1 MVTPKRTPPKRAPKT
16 TAKRKVVEAAS
27 TKREPKWVR
36 NLRQVL
42 SWGVVSNKAL
52 LEAPMPLT
60 KNRLVRFVARELRE
74 TDRFAIARIAGVVS
88 RIGTI
93 PTCNVMIR
101 TMQIQSSGGLERD
114 DGKGRRT
121 AGGTF
126 FYLTRSLWAGKGFK
140 AASEQRRA
148 IG

>member
-1 MVTPKRTPPKRAPKT
+1 MVTPKRKPPTRTPT
-16 TAKRKVVEAAS
+16 TAKRKVVEAS
-27 TKREPKWVR
+27 TTKREPRWVR
-36 NLRQVL
+36 ELRQVL

-52 LEAPMPLT
+52 IEAPMPLT

-88 RIGTI
+88 RIGTV

-101 TMQIQSSGGLERD
+101 TMQLQSSGGLERD

-126 FYLTRSLWAGKGFK
+126 FYLSRALWAGKGFS